1 MTSPNPNPNP
11 RQTYAAFGNFG
22 SSMNPSVNDPFDVSN
37 PLSYAVLPSI
47 GQVFLHGGSGDSVL
61 FNRVYATNC
70 MNFMAEY
77 ASIHGIDAFVQT
89 YMRVN
94 LDTYWPNMAVIDRE
108 SMTTCYNAFGVQPT
122 LGEMLIHNACERRFL
137 EFPSVQYYY
146 QPFDPTTANSPMVR
160 FFAQQGTVGKV
171 LFKNLDKTKDDMD
184 QDVWIQQMIES
195 PEPVLDV
202 WVRIWLAVQKKEL
215 DVSDTI
221 IEPFLKYKSNKFALL
236 YQMLE
241 KAQGGQYDVPQYF
254 VTPKQWN
261 CEPGAIP
268 SHCRLTIP

>member
-11 RQTYAAFGNFG
+11 RQTYASFGNFG

-122 LGEMLIHNACERRFL
+122 LGEMLVHNACERRFL

-171 LFKNLDKTKDDMD
+171 LFKNLDKTKDDIN

-241 KAQGGQYDVPQYF
+241 KAQGGQYDIPQYF
-254 VTPKQWN
+254 VSPKQWN

>member
-1 MTSPNPNPNP
+1 MTTPNPNPNP

-22 SSMNPSVNDPFDVSN
+22 SSMNPQVNDPFDVSN
-37 PLSYAVLPSI
+37 PLSYAVLPSF

-61 FNRVYATNC
+61 FNRVYAPNC

-77 ASIHGIDAFVQT
+77 AALHGGDPFVLT

-108 SMTTCYNAFGVQPT
+108 SMTTCYNAFTVRPT
-122 LGEMLIHNACERRFL
+122 LGEMMMHNACERRFL
-137 EFPSVQYYY
+137 DFPSVPYYY
-146 QPFDPTTANSPMVR
+146 EPFDPTTANSPMVR
-160 FFAQQGTVGKV
+160 FYSQRGTVGKA
-171 LFKNLDKTKDDMD
+171 LFKNLDKKKDDID
-184 QDVWIQQMIES
+184 QDYWIQQMIDN

-215 DVSDTI
+215 DIKGTI
-221 IEPFLKYKSNKFALL
+221 IEPFLHYKSNKLELL
-236 YQMLE
+236 YGMLE
-241 KAQGGQYDVPQYF
+241 SSQGGQYDIPQYI
-254 VTPKQWN
+254 VTPKQWF
-261 CEPGAIP
+261 CEPGATP